1 MNGVVVV
8 NKPKGITSF
17 GVCSRLRRIFD
28 TKKIGHT
35 GTLDPMAE
43 GVLVVCLGN
52 TSRLIDHIDSFN
64 KRYIAEITFGIT
76 TDTLDIW
83 GNELSSSNPDFTYT
97 EFEDALNSHK
107 GLIEQTTPM
116 YSARKV
122 NGRALYS
129 YARNNEE
136 VNVPK
141 KEIVVEDIKILSSD
155 IPHTALLKIECS
167 KGTYIRTICDEI
179 GKSIGCGA
187 VMSSLIRESNDGFD
201 LSEAYT
207 LEELERLYEEGN
219 LNKALLSSDVLVKH
233 LPAVY
238 LRGDFDHSVRNG
250 APIKSKY
257 ALLPDNITQG
267 SLVRLYVNEEFVSLA
282 VFEDERLKPR
292 KVLI

>member
-83 GNELSSSNPDFTYT
+83 GNELSRSNPDFTYA
-97 EFEDALNSHK
+97 EFEEKLNSHK
-107 GLIEQTTPM
+107 GLIEQITPM

-155 IPHTALLKIECS
+155 IPKTALLQIECS

-179 GKSIGCGA
+179 GKSLGCGA

-201 LSEAYT
+201 LSEAFT
-207 LEELERLYEEGN
+207 LEELEKLYEEGN
-219 LNKALLSSDVLVKH
+219 VSKAILSSDVLVKH

-238 LRGDFDHSVRNG
+238 LRGNFDNSVRNG

-257 ALLPDNITQG
+257 AHLPDDITQG
-267 SLVRLYVNEEFVSLA
+267 SLVRLYVNDEFVSLA